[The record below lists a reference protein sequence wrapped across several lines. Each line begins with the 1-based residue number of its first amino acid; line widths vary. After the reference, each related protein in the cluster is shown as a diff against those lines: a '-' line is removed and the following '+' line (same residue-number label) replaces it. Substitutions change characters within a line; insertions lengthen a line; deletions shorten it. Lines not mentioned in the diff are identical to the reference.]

1 MKLHHPVGYAIA
13 DHAAKI
19 FKTDEFKRAA
29 KEVGLRNE
37 EFQNHVVAELKRIVA
52 AQRAEELAAYERAL
66 EVHAVAAAA
75 EKLKAEQAA

>member
-29 KEVGLRNE
+29 KNAGLRAE
-37 EFQNHVVAELKRIVA
+37 DFQNHVVAELSSNGLLPHNGLRNSPRTSGRSKSTQWRP
-52 AQRAEELAAYERAL
+52 RP
-66 EVHAVAAAA
+66 
-75 EKLKAEQAA
+75 KS

>member
-29 KEVGLRNE
+29 KNAGLRAE
-37 EFQNHVVAELKRIVA
+37 DFQNHVVAELKRLVA

-66 EVHAVAAAA
+66 ELQAVAAAA